1 MRKIKL
7 FLGGY
12 VNYINAQNIN
22 CKAIAENIDKKRF
35 EVLVMHSHFGGEEMS
50 NVRSFYCFRPFF
62 LSKQLG
68 FLWGICNCDVAYLP
82 KHIDTPLWVLRLA
95 KLLKKK
101 IFTTIE
107 GNVVDQE
114 LDNLI
119 SLFGDYKRMNYHFSF
134 FDKIYPISKFLYNS
148 TKDIIQIEKD
158 PLYLGVASDVFERNE
173 STLLKEVV
181 YIGGLIKRKQV
192 HQILKLARRYNDLRF
207 NIIGDGS
214 ERNKLEKESSDNVIF
229 YGLLNHKEM
238 NNILKNSQLMILPSK
253 SEGFPK
259 VILEAASAGIP
270 SLVYSS
276 YGVEEWIE
284 NNSNGFIVDEFN
296 DMISFLDDMLLDNK
310 ILNKVSKNTIQLS
323 EKFNWNTI
331 IKNWEKIIID
341 LYNDK

>member
-1 MRKIKL
+1 M
-7 FLGGY
+7 
-12 VNYINAQNIN
+12 
-22 CKAIAENIDKKRF
+22 
-35 EVLVMHSHFGGEEMS
+35 
-50 NVRSFYCFRPFF
+50 
-62 LSKQLG
+62 
-68 FLWGICNCDVAYLP
+68 
-82 KHIDTPLWVLRLA
+82 
-95 KLLKKK
+95 
-101 IFTTIE
+101 
-107 GNVVDQE
+107 
-114 LDNLI
+114 
-119 SLFGDYKRMNYHFSF
+119 
-134 FDKIYPISKFLYNS
+134 
-148 TKDIIQIEKD
+148 
-158 PLYLGVASDVFERNE
+158 FERNE